1 MRARNQLGV
10 IGVRATLGDM
20 LVEVG
25 PVPSASALAYI
36 AFSRGMLTELVTR
49 HGKET
54 PSVSPEMAGEFEH
67 TLDRW
72 EEIARSG
79 PVFMWTYERDVEEIE
94 YRFVA
99 FVRLVL
105 EGDPLGRTSERVI
118 DDETELRRPFR
129 VALVNG
135 TLGALER
142 EGGGSAALAAELRA
156 DWPDDDIH

>member
-1 MRARNQLGV
+1 MPSVSVLAYVSFSR
-10 IGVRATLGDM
+10 DM
-20 LVEVG
+20 L
-25 PVPSASALAYI
+25 A
-36 AFSRGMLTELVTR
+36 ELVTR
-49 HGKET
+49 HGKDS
-54 PSVSPEMAGEFEH
+54 PSVAPELATEFAR

-79 PVFMWTYERDVEEIE
+79 PVFSWTYDRDVEEIE

-105 EGDPLGRTSERVI
+105 EGDPLGRTSERVV
-118 DDETELRRPFR
+118 DDETQLRRPFR

-135 TLGALER
+135 ILTALER

>member
-1 MRARNQLGV
+1 
-10 IGVRATLGDM
+10 M

-36 AFSRGMLTELVTR
+36 AFARGMLAELVTR
-49 HGKET
+49 HGKDT
-54 PSVSPEMAGEFEH
+54 PSVAPDMAAEFER

-72 EEIARSG
+72 EEIARNG
-79 PVFMWTYERDVEEIE
+79 PVFSWVYERDVEEIE
-94 YRFVA
+94 YQFVA

-105 EGDPLGRTSERVI
+105 EGDPIGRTSERV
-118 DDETELRRPFR
+118 DDDQIELRRPFR

-135 TLGALER
+135 ILTALER

>member
-1 MRARNQLGV
+1 
-10 IGVRATLGDM
+10 M

-25 PVPSASALAYI
+25 PVPSSSVLAYVS
-36 AFSRGMLTELVTR
+36 FSRDMLDELVTR
-49 HGKET
+49 HGKDS
-54 PSVSPEMAGEFEH
+54 PSVAPEMAAEFAR

-79 PVFMWTYERDVEEIE
+79 PVFSWTYDRDVEEIE

-105 EGDPLGRTSERVI
+105 EGDPLGRTSERVV
-118 DDETELRRPFR
+118 DHETELRCPFR
-129 VALVNG
+129 VAFVNG
-135 TLGALER
+135 ILTALER

>member
-1 MRARNQLGV
+1 
-10 IGVRATLGDM
+10 M
-20 LVEVG
+20 L
-25 PVPSASALAYI
+25 A
-36 AFSRGMLTELVTR
+36 ELVTR
-49 HGKET
+49 HGKAS
-54 PSVSPEMAGEFEH
+54 PSVSPEMAEEFGR

-79 PVFMWTYERDVEEIE
+79 PVFTWSYERDVEEIE

-118 DDETELRRPFR
+118 DEETELRRPFR

-135 TLGALER
+135 TLAALER
-142 EGGGSAALAAELRA
+142 EGPGSAALAAELRA
-156 DWPDDDIH
+156 QWPDDDIT

>member
-1 MRARNQLGV
+1 
-10 IGVRATLGDM
+10 M

-36 AFSRGMLTELVTR
+36 AFSRGMLTELVAR